1 MQRFKFYNRAQGKGE
16 TIAVRISRV
25 LRLWRFLIYYDT
37 RSLGLWCNHEGIQCR
52 LLAAKDLTYKKAH
65 ELVVTLEAAAK
76 GNKDIST
83 TTTQQ
88 IEPFVNDT
96 KGVNFKQ
103 RSGKTTNSSR
113 TKLPDGPQIKTCYW
127 CGDRH
132 LASQC
137 KFWTAGCHRCHKTGH
152 IAKVCKSKL
161 EEKSHHSGKN
171 SHHYLEEIPDLP
183 DTDDSSYGLFT
194 LQSETHDPILIQLE
208 QNVPVRMELDTGALL
223 TLINKASYD
232 LIAQNGEAALEQP
245 VVNLRT
251 YTGEA
256 VKMLGST
263 TVEVKYGEKC
273 IHLTVYVVEEK
284 GPNLLGI
291 DWLSKLNFNQLDI
304 HTIVA
309 PSKLDKVL
317 DKHALLFKDGL
328 SMLTDVKVK
337 LQVDQSVP
345 PKFFK
350 ASIPFALKG
359 KVEAELESL
368 EAAGIISPVSHSDW
382 AAPIVPVMKQNG
394 RIRICGDY
402 RVTVNQ
408 AIKVDS
414 YPLPRVEDLF
424 SALAEGKYFSKLDIS
439 QAYLQLPLD
448 EASKQYVTVN
458 THKGLFK
465 YNRLPF
471 GYQLHLQ
478 FSSVAWRLYCK
489 VVRVSQYTSTIFS
502 YREAL
507 RRNT

>member
-1 MQRFKFYNRAQGKGE
+1 MKGE
-16 TIAVRISRV
+16 TIAAYVAE
-25 LRLWRFLIYYDT
+25 LRALAEHCDFGD
-37 RSLGLWCNHEGIQCR
+37 SLSTMLQDRLVCGVNHEGIQHR
-52 LLAAKDLTYKKAH
+52 LLAEKDLTYKKAH
-65 ELVVTLEAAAK
+65 ELAVTLEAAAK
-76 GNKDIST
+76 GSKDIST
-83 TTTQQ
+83 TATQQ
-88 IEPFVNDT
+88 IEPFVNYT
-96 KGVNFKQ
+96 KGVNFTQ

-113 TKLPDGPQIKTCYW
+113 AKLPDGPQVKTCYR

-137 KFWTAGCHRCHKTGH
+137 KFRTAECHRCHKTGH
-152 IAKVCKSKL
+152 IAKVCKSKP
-161 EEKSHHSGKN
+161 EEKSHHSGKK

-183 DTDDSSYGLFT
+183 DTEDSSYGLFT

-208 QNVPVRMELDTGALL
+208 LNNVPVRMELDTGASL

-232 LIAQNGEAALEQP
+232 LIAQNGQVALEQP

-256 VKMLGST
+256 VRMLGST
-263 TVEVKYGEKC
+263 TVKVKYGEKC
-273 IHLTVYVVEEK
+273 IHLTVYVVEGK
-284 GPNLLGI
+284 GPNLLGR
-291 DWLSKLNFNQLDI
+291 DWLSNLNINQLDI

-328 SMLTDVKVK
+328 GMLTDVKVK

-350 ASIPFALKG
+350 ARSIPFALKG
-359 KVEAELESL
+359 KVETELESL

-424 SALAEGKYFSKLDIS
+424 SALAGGKYFSKLDIS

-448 EASKQYVTVN
+448 EASKQYVTVQGCTMEEYLERLDKVLQILEN
-458 THKGLFK
+458 SGFK
-465 YNRLPF
+465 LNKSKCVFL
-471 GYQLHLQ
+471 
-478 FSSVAWRLYCK
+478 
-489 VVRVSQYTSTIFS
+489 
-502 YREAL
+502 L
-507 RRNT
+507 RIG